1 METLKEVAEFVA
13 THALALGVGVSV
25 GLVVENIAE
34 PFKRLR
40 GVAARGLGKA
50 SSMLGLAKDAVEDKE
65 DEE

>member
-40 GVAARGLGKA
+40 GVFARGLGKA
-50 SSMLGLAKDAVEDKE
+50 SSMLGLAKDAVED
-65 DEE
+65 EE

>member
-40 GVAARGLGKA
+40 GVVARGLMSA
-50 SSMLGLAKDAVEDKE
+50 ASMLGLAGEAVEEDK

>member
-1 METLKEVAEFVA
+1 METLKEVTEFVA

-40 GVAARGLGKA
+40 GVVARGLGKA
-50 SSMLGLAKDAVEDKE
+50 SSMLGLAKDAVENKE